1 MTNFLTYNYYF
12 MKQND
17 QLKQPFFA
25 RFLESQSA
33 AKVNPH
39 NNSLRPPFT
48 LKFLDD
54 FEVAIM
60 KTTGMFFSIPAR
72 RCTILKK

>member
-1 MTNFLTYNYYF
+1 

-33 AKVNPH
+33 AKTNATENGRYP
-39 NNSLRPPFT
+39 SFT
-48 LKFLDD
+48 FKMLDD
-54 FEVAIM
+54 IVTHKYPSDNDEN
-60 KTTGMFFSIPAR
+60 PAS
-72 RCTILKK
+72 

>member
-1 MTNFLTYNYYF
+1 MTNLLTYNYYF

-33 AKVNPH
+33 AKSQPGQQG
-39 NNSLRPPFT
+39 LWPPFT
-48 LKFLDD
+48 LKFADD
-54 FEVAIM
+54 FEQ
-60 KTTGMFFSIPAR
+60 THRYPSDNDDFPSS
-72 RCTILKK
+72 